1 MPSYSIM
8 SLAPAIKS
16 TPALLFQASAPS
28 ALLLS
33 PIAFSIRYR
42 CPAALASNPAPGAGL
57 AANAA
62 GQRYLILNAIG
73 DSGNTDGA
81 DAWKSSEGSDL
92 IAGANDIIE
101 YDGTKLEVKFDSSNE
116 SGVQYITNTNT
127 GIQYKWTGSSWVKS
141 YEGEYRAGDW
151 SLVI

>member
-1 MPSYSIM
+1 MTNFKV
-8 SLAPAIKS
+8 LV
-16 TPALLFQASAPS
+16 SAP
-28 ALLLS
+28 
-33 PIAFSIRYR
+33 PILPQVNEYKSLCAK
-42 CPAALASNPAPGAGL
+42 AGV
-57 AANAA
+57 
-62 GQRYLILNAIG
+62 
-73 DSGNTDGA
+73 
-81 DAWKSSEGSDL
+81 DL

-101 YDGTKLEVKFDSSNE
+101 YDGTKWEVKFDSSNE